1 MARQGTSQYSITPP
15 RNTIGDTTEG
25 AAFDGL
31 EEDLIDAE
39 KSRSALRT
47 TIRNIQRE
55 LAEKDQ
61 VIEEQR
67 DLIQKLESDVQGLKK
82 TATKRRKRATAV
94 PVNENEQ
101 SLEAVAK
108 KFTVMNHFYVTDPEA
123 FLKVQLS
130 EMWTDKTRFDSE
142 QNQLEGLIREL
153 DGMLSDGLREQRI
166 QSADRWAA
174 VFELAQQDE
183 RHSMTHRIRT
193 SNTTAVFGSEIATEL
208 EARHRPQSP
217 LLQQLLGFNAENGTY
232 ERMPPILRAN
242 SDQPPSKANMLN
254 SQVVKKV
261 IQAML
266 MGPASLV
273 KYQDPDISLSAKC
286 NGKIWNVTSVTPGII
301 AFASILIRYALSPDN
316 EFGPTGQ
323 TSGIPYLED
332 FEYYKKCL
340 IVGQR
345 KKVKEVMDLFESFN
359 GALFPNHKA
368 SWSDQRA
375 SQRRLA
381 EEDDDLFQE
390 IAEAMSD
397 EEERENRRT
406 EPTVH
411 AVIPVARG
419 GSSPSA
425 AQVHSVM
432 PTVTDSNDDVNM
444 GPVSEN
450 GEGEID
456 MEEAGGSNAAGSN
469 EQPTKAKAK
478 AAAGKS
484 GVTKRTRGGRKKKP

>member
-1 MARQGTSQYSITPP
+1 MARSDTSRHSITPP
-15 RNTIGDTTEG
+15 SNRIGDTTKG

-31 EEDLIDAE
+31 EEDLIDTE

-47 TIRNIQRE
+47 VIWNIQSE
-55 LAEKDQ
+55 LAEKEQ

-67 DLIQKLESDVQGLKK
+67 DLIQKLQSDVQGLKK

-101 SLEAVAK
+101 SLETAAK
-108 KFTVMNHFYVTDPEA
+108 KFTVMNHFYVTEPEA

-130 EMWTDKTRFDSE
+130 ETWTDKTRFDSE
-142 QNQLEGLIREL
+142 LVLLEGLF
-153 DGMLSDGLREQRI
+153 EQ
-166 QSADRWAA
+166 
-174 VFELAQQDE
+174 AQQDK

-208 EARHRPQSP
+208 EARHRPRSP
-217 LLQQLLGFNAENGTY
+217 LLQQVLGFNAENGTY

-242 SDQPPSKANMLN
+242 PDEPPSKANMLN

-273 KYQDPDISLSAKC
+273 KNQDPDVSLSAKC
-286 NGKIWNVTSVTPGII
+286 NGKIWNITSVTPGII
-301 AFASILIRYALSPDN
+301 AFAAIMIRYALSPDN

-332 FEYYKKCL
+332 FDYYKKCL

-345 KKVKEVMDLFESFN
+345 KKVREVMELFDSFN
-359 GALFPNHKA
+359 GSLFPNHKA
-368 SWSDQRA
+368 SWKDQRDG
-375 SQRRLA
+375 RRSLA

-390 IAEAMSD
+390 IAEATSD
-397 EEERENRRT
+397 EEGEENRQT

-411 AVIPVARG
+411 ASIPAARG
-419 GSSPSA
+419 GSSA
-425 AQVHSVM
+425 AQVHPVM
-432 PTVTDSNDDVNM
+432 PTVPDTNDDVNM
-444 GPVSEN
+444 GLATEN
-450 GEGEID
+450 GEGEIGTKD
-456 MEEAGGSNAAGSN
+456 AGGSDAVGGNDR
-469 EQPTKAKAK
+469 PTKAPT
-478 AAAGKS
+478 AAGKS
-484 GVTKRTRGGRKKKP
+484 GGTKKGKGRKK